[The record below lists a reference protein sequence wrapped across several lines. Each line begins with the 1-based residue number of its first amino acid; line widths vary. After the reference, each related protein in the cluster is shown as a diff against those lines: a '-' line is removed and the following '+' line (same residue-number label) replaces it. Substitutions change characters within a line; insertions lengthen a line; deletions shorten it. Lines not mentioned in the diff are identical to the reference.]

1 MTLIPQYWRYFLCK
15 IFAFNFVIFS
25 NKIMADE
32 NKVQFVTLTVD
43 HTERINQFVAKNGMS
58 EPVVKAFHGDEQGS
72 FEK

>member
-1 MTLIPQYWRYFLCK
+1 
-15 IFAFNFVIFS
+15 
-25 NKIMADE
+25 MADE